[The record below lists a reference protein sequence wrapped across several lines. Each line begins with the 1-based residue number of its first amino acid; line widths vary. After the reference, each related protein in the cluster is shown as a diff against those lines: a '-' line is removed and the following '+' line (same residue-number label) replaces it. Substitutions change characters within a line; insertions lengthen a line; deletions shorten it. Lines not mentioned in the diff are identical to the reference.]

1 MIKKFNNFLNKDIR
15 WKIKILSKKLKINF
29 YPKLFSFKG
38 LKGYYEKIILN
49 LILIDKF
56 YKKKKLV
63 KKNIFINIDNKNNNK
78 INCLVSSPG
87 SGSNYIRCLFSSY
100 FEIYYKIGN
109 GIPKFS
115 NIHNKFIF
123 AASPIL
129 SADLWNSVNLDTNQ
143 IFDND
148 NFNRFIS
155 IEDFHK
161 KKNIFFK
168 ISF

>member
-29 YPKLFSFKG
+29 YQKLFSFKG

-100 FEIYYKIGN
+100 FEIYYKISLG
-109 GIPKFS
+109 FQ
-115 NIHNKFIF
+115 
-123 AASPIL
+123 L
-129 SADLWNSVNLDTNQ
+129 
-143 IFDND
+143 
-148 NFNRFIS
+148 
-155 IEDFHK
+155 
-161 KKNIFFK
+161 
-168 ISF
+168 